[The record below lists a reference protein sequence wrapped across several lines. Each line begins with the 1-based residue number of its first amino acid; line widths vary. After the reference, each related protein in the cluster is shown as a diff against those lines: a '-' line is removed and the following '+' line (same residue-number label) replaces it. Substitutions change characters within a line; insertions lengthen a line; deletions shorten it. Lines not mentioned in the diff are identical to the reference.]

1 MADPKEQAAIRRA
14 MSGIDSP
21 CIVELGA
28 HTGEDETWLRE
39 ACIDAYSGPGAVH
52 YVMVEPDP
60 RNCQFILDRQPTSR
74 VRRLI
79 IGAVANQDGE
89 ALFHM
94 SDNERTGDHGSG
106 SLLEPT
112 GHKTGMPWIKFDRS
126 TWVPTYSLDSLFDR
140 EWLSKIDLLWTD
152 LQGSEKAMLAGGKEA
167 LRHTRYLFM
176 EVENVELYAGQALK
190 PELIELAAGHGFEVV
205 EEFEYNILLMNGR
218 FRERGP
224 R

>member
-14 MSGIDSP
+14 MRGIVSP

-28 HTGEDETWLRE
+28 HTGEDEVWLRE
-39 ACIDAYSGPGAVH
+39 SCIDAYGGIAGVH

-60 RNCQFILDRQPTSR
+60 RNCQFILDRQQTSR
-74 VRRLI
+74 IRRLI
-79 IGAVANQDGE
+79 IGAVADQDGE

-106 SLLEPT
+106 SILEPT
-112 GHKTGMPWIKFDRS
+112 GHKTGMPWIKFDRA
-126 TWVPTYSLDSLFDR
+126 TWVRTYTLDSLFDR

-152 LQGSEKAMLAGGKEA
+152 VQGSERAMLAGGKEA
-167 LRHTRYLFM
+167 LRHTRFLFM

-205 EEFEYNILLMNGR
+205 EEFQYNVLLMNGR